1 VPSNRW
7 MLPLCLASLLWAFS
21 FGLNAP
27 LASLWMQDAL
37 STQIEEANRI
47 KTLIGLNTSC
57 YYLGIAVAA
66 CAVPWLMRRC
76 GYRAL
81 SAGMV
86 MSGVTCAAFPW
97 PEEITGW
104 FAVRFL
110 NGMAGALSLI
120 PLETYINH
128 TSTPNR
134 RAQNF
139 GYYAFCIALG
149 MGLGTL
155 VGTQMYTTLPQT
167 AFFVGGIAALLA
179 TVVVMLWKPEL
190 SHALDEIHEQAPLR
204 ITRNFLS
211 FGSGWSQGF
220 LEGGMVALLP
230 IYLLAVGFS
239 DNGMSWLMS
248 GLMIGVILAQVPV
261 AWLADKL
268 GRTMVLAGCHFVA
281 LAGIG
286 FMMIPAGT
294 AWLAFWLFVVGAC
307 SGAFYPLGLALL
319 GERVPPRGLARATA
333 WYLAINCL
341 GSLTGP
347 MVAGY
352 AMDHLGQDTL
362 FLTGGAAVALVL
374 AIWIASEVARFRV
387 RRLRSFRL
395 AGLKEGPLTQA
406 A

>member
-1 VPSNRW
+1 MGSNRW

-37 STQIEEANRI
+37 SNRVEESNRVQ
-47 KTLIGLNTSC
+47 TLIGLNTSF

-66 CAVPWLMRRC
+66 CAVPWLMRRR

-81 SAGMV
+81 AVGMV

-97 PEEITGW
+97 PGDLTGW
-104 FAVRFL
+104 FAVRLL

-128 TSTPNR
+128 TSSPER

-155 VGTQMYTTLPQT
+155 VGTQMYPTLPRT
-167 AFFVGGIAALLA
+167 AFSIGGVAGLLA
-179 TVVVMLWKPEL
+179 AVVVLIWKPEMT
-190 SHALDEIHEQAPLR
+190 HALDEIHDQAPLR
-204 ITRNFLS
+204 LSRNFLS

-239 DNGMSWLMS
+239 DDGMSWLMS

-268 GRTMVLAGCHFVA
+268 GRTIVLAGCHLIA
-281 LAGIG
+281 LMGIG
-286 FMMIPAGT
+286 LLMIPLGT
-294 AWLAFWLFVVGAC
+294 AWLAVWLFVVGAC

-347 MVAGY
+347 MVAGW
-352 AMDHLGQDTL
+352 AMDQFGRDTL
-362 FLTGGAAVALVL
+362 FITGGAAVALVL
-374 AIWIASEVARFRV
+374 GAWLITEVGRRRV
-387 RRLRSFRL
+387 RRLRSLRR
-395 AGLKEGPLTQA
+395 ADPKQRSIKQA